1 MEGEG
6 VDKSTI
12 RIVLIQNAAQF
23 SDAEVHDV

>member
-1 MEGEG
+1 MEGER

-23 SDAEVHDV
+23 SDAEVYDV